1 MNLKAAISYRL
12 IVFICMCATAGAA
25 NDILL
30 LGDSW
35 INGRTRLAEPL
46 VDYYRINGG
55 LAGGGYCSLVG
66 SNGSADTDMVFYGG
80 NSGWQIR
87 DKVAD
92 AIGIDVTDVTGT
104 VVNQELLF
112 LLRSNVDEIEFYYRA
127 QPGGGS
133 FAVFNNGEL
142 LVTVNTQSDESVNEV
157 HRLDW
162 SSRSSSVTIKLVVT
176 DPGESGVRL
185 AGLNFRAYSGAV
197 RVHEMGT
204 GGITAGRFISVDRN
218 GWIDSVRE
226 LRPEIVCVLLG
237 TNDHAYNVSPSSFK
251 SSIEILVERIRAA
264 RPYVEILLVSP
275 GDNGLEDKAYDI
287 SDYRDV
293 LAEVAIDT
301 QIGFVDLHAQLG
313 DYEDAVAAGLYSD
326 LVHPNAAGGRYIRD
340 AVVSMLDV
348 TDRGDINV
356 IKLWDTNEFLGNTDL
371 SCEVSTEEVELRW
384 RQFPG
389 VSYTLKESVGLGSWT
404 PVTLPVTRG
413 NVEQR
418 TVLDRSDSHFW
429 KLEASY
435 PLLWNQ

>member
-1 MNLKAAISYRL
+1 MNLKATIFCRL
-12 IVFICMCATAGAA
+12 IAYICMCATAGAA

-46 VDYYRINGG
+46 VDYYRLNGG
-55 LAGGGYCSLVG
+55 LAGGGYCGLVG

-92 AIGIDVTDVTGT
+92 AIGVDVTDVTGT
-104 VVNQELLF
+104 TVNQELRF
-112 LLRSNVDEIEFYYRA
+112 LLRSDVDEIELYYRA

-133 FAVFNNGEL
+133 FAVYGNSDL
-142 LVTVNTQSDESVNEV
+142 LVTVNTNSDESVNEV

-162 SSRSSSVTIKLVVT
+162 SSRSSSAWIKLVVT
-176 DPGESGVRL
+176 DPRESGVRL

-197 RVHEMGT
+197 RIHEMGT
-204 GGITAGRFISVDRN
+204 GGITAGGFVSVDRSA
-218 GWIDSVRE
+218 WIDSVRE

-237 TNDHAYNVSPSSFK
+237 TNDHASNVSPSSFK
-251 SSIEILVERIRAA
+251 SSIETLVERIRAA
-264 RPYVEILLVSP
+264 RPYVEILLISP
-275 GDNGLEDKAYDI
+275 GDNGLEGKDYDL

-293 LAEVAIDT
+293 LAEVALDA

-313 DYEDAVAAGLYSD
+313 DYEDAAAAGLYSD
-326 LVHPNAAGGRYIRD
+326 SVHPNAEGGLLIRD
-340 AVVSMLDV
+340 AVLSMLNV
-348 TDRGDINV
+348 TDRGEINV
-356 IKLWDTNEFLGNTDL
+356 IKLWDHDEFLASTDL
-371 SCEVSTEEVELRW
+371 SCEVNTEEVLLRW

-389 VSYTLKESVGLGSWT
+389 VSYTLKESVGLEAWA

-413 NVEQR
+413 NVEQC
-418 TVLDRSDSHFW
+418 TVLDRSDSNFW